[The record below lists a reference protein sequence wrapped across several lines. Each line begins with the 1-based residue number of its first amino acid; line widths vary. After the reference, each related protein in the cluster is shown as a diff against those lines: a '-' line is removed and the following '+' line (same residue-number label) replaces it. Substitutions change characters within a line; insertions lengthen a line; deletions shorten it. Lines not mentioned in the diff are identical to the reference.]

1 MDKPL
6 KPPKWQ
12 IRRSN
17 LYRTRPKG
25 CIPKTVMMV
34 CGMTFDNTK
43 IEVRPLVISVDG
55 IMEAYRKDAA
65 GFKKTNKK
73 VIISA

>member
-1 MDKPL
+1 M
-6 KPPKWQ
+6 
-12 IRRSN
+12 
-17 LYRTRPKG
+17 
-25 CIPKTVMMV
+25 TVMMV